1 MNRITI
7 SSTKATFKFNVYGY
21 STNENEYTLIICHD
35 QFPFRFSRP
44 HIIKSEE
51 ENEEISFELVSVP
64 SIASLRDLYDEYLSS
79 IPDTDPKKT
88 QIQRTFSEDLGKQF
102 FIFKFDPAEIET
114 YNTYVIE
121 IFDRAN
127 RNNKIVSNEI
137 QGLNLKENSFFE
149 LFSFYAMLIEAQP
162 NEEHN
167 MQNLFLKVCKIIFY
181 CLVAV
186 LMFYFVVILLMLIIS
201 LIALISMK

>member
-1 MNRITI
+1 MEFYKLNSDLCII
-7 SSTKATFKFNVYGY
+7 FV
-21 STNENEYTLIICHD
+21 ENKS
-35 QFPFRFSRP
+35 Q
-44 HIIKSEE
+44 IKYEKMFDIVLK
-51 ENEEISFELVSVP
+51 NGGLKDV
-64 SIASLRDLYDEYLSS
+64 IASLRDLYDEYLSS